1 MYIFWKKN
9 CGSRKEI
16 QIPVQIGD
24 SRTVSKRGDPGFVLS
39 PSGTCNFVFTE
50 TFDKLTQHTYCF
62 SRLLLNSRDY
72 LLK

>member
-39 PSGTCNFVFTE
+39 PSLQAHAILFLL
-50 TFDKLTQHTYCF
+50 KPLTN
-62 SRLLLNSRDY
+62 LLNT
-72 LLK
+72 LIVFPGCF